1 MANMFHLINQLQ
13 LIDLSIWAIL
23 RSCNG
28 KDMEVR
34 FSEVGGVWWSISNI
48 FHGLKELA
56 YDKYAQLLVIPGG
69 EREMTGVVGGSIIPE
84 QDK

>member
-13 LIDLSIWAIL
+13 LIDVSIWAIL

-28 KDMEVR
+28 KDTEVR
-34 FSEVGGVWWSISNI
+34 FNEVRGVLWSISNI

-56 YDKYAQLLVIPGG
+56 YDKCAQLLVIPGVEG
-69 EREMTGVVGGSIIPE
+69 EMRGVVGGSIIPE
-84 QDK
+84 QGK

>member
-34 FSEVGGVWWSISNI
+34 FSEVGEVLWSISSI

-56 YDKYAQLLVIPGG
+56 HDKYAQLLVIPGVEG
-69 EREMTGVVGGSIIPE
+69 EMTRMVGWSIIPE
-84 QDK
+84 QGK